1 MRIAEAIHWAPGL
14 LAAALLACGGGGTSL
29 RLFSTDW
36 EDDGGASIA
45 RVYQRVGNTPPPAGA
60 DVVVGVTGNS
70 NALVGLPLGGGAK
83 WTFPHAVD
91 TRPIVA
97 GAVVVGSG
105 GGEVFALD
113 AKTGS
118 KLWAR
123 QTGDLPLL
131 GAGDDG
137 TVTVVTM
144 RQAGGAG
151 SVLLAVTHEGE
162 VVRQIETEKP
172 LGAPA
177 VVQRLAFV
185 PWSSQYISVVDL
197 SSGDE
202 AARVTLRQ
210 QVSHAWTQSGSL
222 WFGEAGYV
230 RFDEHIRDASRG
242 QASHLELPQRE
253 LPATPKLM
261 APGGTP
267 VPATANAEDKT
278 RLYARP
284 IPGAGGAGGVGIDDG
299 RWYGTYFRLAMA
311 FTVDKA
317 KLAWVHL
324 HEADF
329 VGGAAAGGGVVL
341 CDEQGKVEE
350 LDAQTG
356 GVLATL
362 DLGQPVKSCVVAV
375 DGQHLSGTPKDAKPL
390 VAQLADAVLA
400 NEPQLAIAQK
410 LLLREL
416 AAMDDEAATKALVD
430 LASNPQASPDLLVD
444 ANISLANRRN
454 GATYMEA
461 ALDRRY
467 DYMKDVLRPPPVA
480 PIAQALA
487 AMKEKAAAPRLAA
500 HLLDPADTD
509 EDVKQTAAALAVVGG
524 AGELPAMKQFFA
536 MYRATAAND
545 DLAAAVVS
553 IGQALVTLGDKQG
566 RAAVEAAVKDPM
578 TVPYAKERLQ
588 AVLSAAATG
597 AGDGKN
603 K

>member
-1 MRIAEAIHWAPGL
+1 MSFAATLRYAPGL
-14 LAAALLACGGGGTSL
+14 MAAALIACGGGGTSL

-45 RVYQRVGNTPPPAGA
+45 RVYQRVGNAPTPAGA
-60 DVVVGVTGNS
+60 DVVIGVTGNS

-83 WTFPHAVD
+83 WTFPHVVD
-91 TRPIVA
+91 TRPVVT
-97 GAVVVGSG
+97 GGVVVGSG
-105 GGEVFALD
+105 SGEVFALD

-123 QTGDLPLL
+123 KTGDLPLL

-144 RQAGGAG
+144 RQAGGTG

-185 PWSSQYISVVDL
+185 PWSSQYVSVIDL

-210 QVSHAWTQSGSL
+210 QVSHAWTQSGAL
-222 WFGEAGYV
+222 WFGEGSYV

-261 APGGTP
+261 QPGGTP
-267 VPATANAEDKT
+267 VPAIANAEDKT

-284 IPGAGGAGGVGIDDG
+284 VPGGSGIAIDDG

-329 VGGAAAGGGVVL
+329 VGGAAAGGGLVL

-362 DLGQPVKSCVVAV
+362 DLGQPVKACVVAV
-375 DGQHLSGTPKDAKPL
+375 DGQRLSGTPKDAKPL

-444 ANISLANRRN
+444 ANTALANRRN
-454 GATYMEA
+454 GASYMEA

-509 EDVKQTAAALAVVGG
+509 QDVKQAAAALAVVGG
-524 AGELPAMKQFFA
+524 AAEIPAMRQFFG

-553 IGQALVTLGDKQG
+553 IGQALVALGDKQG

-588 AVLSAAATG
+588 AVLSAASTAP
-597 AGDGKN
+597 GDGKG